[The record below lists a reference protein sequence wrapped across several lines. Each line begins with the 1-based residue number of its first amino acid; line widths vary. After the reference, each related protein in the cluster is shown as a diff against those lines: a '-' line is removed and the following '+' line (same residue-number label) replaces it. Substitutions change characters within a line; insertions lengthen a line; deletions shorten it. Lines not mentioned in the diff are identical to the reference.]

1 MDWNIFFSTV
11 SQTSGAIIGI
21 FAAFLITRIIA
32 SQTEFNQHKERL
44 VELLQDSKKLAN
56 EVNAR
61 SFSWYNKVVAKDQLE
76 ELIEELYEYG
86 SNMVATD
93 YYDKLNF
100 SPFQNKQDA
109 LQQIEDALSK
119 ENEKRQRELE
129 AQAALKKRELE
140 AQAALKKSHINVG
153 DMLEYGL
160 AMHGQAILAQP
171 VITPH
176 RIKSLNKLLDNR
188 DTELSRIHKLFIPLS
203 HQVDKNSD
211 FLKSIK
217 KGNETSVLINA
228 SLLAITLLFFVGVV
242 YPLSLLPYH
251 ETTSVTFNLTSFW
264 ATLASSKGAILFL
277 ISLIFT
283 GLMSIFF
290 YTNLTLK
297 YDATQIKKLEKYS
310 TQSGYS
316 EYLENYYNNMKD
328 SAEQQS
334 ASEPD
339 SFEKAS

>member
-11 SQTSGAIIGI
+11 SQTSGAIVGI

-129 AQAALKKRELE
+129 AQAALKNR
-140 AQAALKKSHINVG
+140 KSRTVG

-160 AMHGQAILAQP
+160 GMHGQAICAQP
-171 VITPH
+171 VIKPH
-176 RIKSLNKLLDNR
+176 SIKSLNKLLDNR

-228 SLLAITLLFFVGVV
+228 SLLAITLLFFAGVV

-251 ETTSVTFNLTSFW
+251 ETTSVTFNLTSFL
-264 ATLASSKGAILFL
+264 ATLASPKGAILFL

-283 GLMSIFF
+283 GLTSIFF

-316 EYLENYYNNMKD
+316 EYLKNYYNNMKD
-328 SAEQQS
+328 SVEQQS